1 MSGGNSAEKAVEE
14 LLRRKWTISFAE
26 SCTGGMAAAAL
37 VDVPNASA
45 VFESSFVTYSN
56 EAKMQHLGV
65 KAESLQKWGAV
76 SETVA
81 IEMAAG
87 AAKAAGAQVGIGITG
102 IAGPTGGTE
111 EKPVGTVCFGFF
123 LDGKTCT
130 ATRQFGDLGRTAVR
144 RMAVEYAYQTLL
156 LLLG

>member
-1 MSGGNSAEKAVEE
+1 MSGAGAAERVILE
-14 LLRRKWTISFAE
+14 LQRRGWTISFAE
-26 SCTGGMAAAAL
+26 SCTGGLAAAAL

-56 EAKMQHLGV
+56 QAKMQHLGV
-65 KAESLQKWGAV
+65 KAESLQRWGAV

-81 IEMAAG
+81 IEMAMG
-87 AAKAAGAQVGIGITG
+87 AAKAASAQVGVGITG
-102 IAGPTGGTE
+102 IAGPTGGTK

-144 RMAVEYAYQTLL
+144 RMAVEYVYQTLL
-156 LLLG
+156 LLLS